1 MSSEWSDLLT
11 EAARRGAIRRWRLSV
26 DGTMVTI
33 ETENGLLAEVTVED
47 AEAGTDPFLF
57 GLRTGMRAFGPLD
70 VETDYR
76 PAFRHLR
83 RVIVPSRDVTPRTV
97 VDLQTAA
104 WLVDPSA
111 SLRVTESDEGDVHAE
126 MT

>member
-1 MSSEWSDLLT
+1 MSSGWSEVLN
-11 EAARRGAIRRWRLSV
+11 EAVRRGAIRRWRLSM
-26 DGTMVTI
+26 DGTTATV
-33 ETENGLLAEVTVED
+33 ETEGGLLAEVDVEA
-47 AEAGTDPFLF
+47 AEAGTDPFVF

-83 RVIVPSRDVTPRTV
+83 RVIVPARDVTPRTV

-104 WLVDPSA
+104 WCVDPTA